1 MRSHECSDQQYK
13 LDRSLLDEH
22 GPSYIET
29 IILFA
34 SGMRAEG
41 RIAEAQEAL
50 QQCDRMRA
58 ILMSDRA
65 LVITYNAASNG
76 AGEVALDALH
86 AEMYRRGFHKQ
97 KPR

>member
-1 MRSHECSDQQYK
+1 MRPHESTDQQYK
-13 LDRSLLDEH
+13 LDWALLDEH

-65 LVITYNAASNG
+65 LVITFNAASKRPG
-76 AGEVALDALH
+76 QVATNALH

>member
-1 MRSHECSDQQYK
+1 MRPHESTDQQYK
-13 LDRSLLDEH
+13 LDRALLDEH

-58 ILMSDRA
+58 ILLSDRD
-65 LVITYNAASNG
+65 LVAQYEATTG
-76 AGEVALDALH
+76 AGADPWSDALC
-86 AEMYRRGFHKQ
+86 AEIERRGLDV
-97 KPR
+97 